1 MNSPSEFD
9 DDTHSVFVTV
19 TPSGRLDHL
28 RLSSEWR
35 TRIDPSHLGHVVV
48 LLLAQVRLTQG
59 MSRIAAMHDR
69 TPVDP
74 LAQYPA
80 SALRE
85 MAHRAWNI
93 VDSIRSAAEAGD
105 LAVRETITDDHHH
118 VTITLSNSDIV
129 SIDLDRAWLRKAT
142 TNSIVTTINDVI
154 EQAMDREP
162 VSPAQSAASELK
174 AMLDDLM
181 GVR

>member
-69 TPVDP
+69 TPIRCTTWRNP
-74 LAQYPA
+74 SQLPA
-80 SALRE
+80 SSFPE
-85 MAHRAWNI
+85 
-93 VDSIRSAAEAGD
+93 
-105 LAVRETITDDHHH
+105 
-118 VTITLSNSDIV
+118 
-129 SIDLDRAWLRKAT
+129 
-142 TNSIVTTINDVI
+142 
-154 EQAMDREP
+154 
-162 VSPAQSAASELK
+162 
-174 AMLDDLM
+174 
-181 GVR
+181 